1 MMKEK
6 KLEEMIINDLAS
18 LKEDKDSVDEK
29 ICLRCWVP
37 ITEIKREWSNW
48 CSSRWHY
55 YNKHLWK

>member
-37 ITEIKREWSNW
+37 ITEINDLYLSK
-48 CSSRWHY
+48 
-55 YNKHLWK
+55 LWLWQKK

>member
-29 ICLRCWVP
+29 ICLRC
-37 ITEIKREWSNW
+37 
-48 CSSRWHY
+48 
-55 YNKHLWK
+55 